1 MTGWVMIDLN
11 ETIFPRGRVI
21 PSEDVLSRNGFV
33 RELEERLFLGDSTM
47 LAGPRR
53 IGKTSVAVEVLNR
66 LRERG
71 CYTVEIDLFHVP
83 SIEEFG
89 LQLMQKVLQVRTGLI
104 RSAAHTI
111 KGFLENLSKSEFQVK
126 IQDLEITT
134 HLNSMKESPEAVLDE
149 ALGIAERIGK
159 KDGKRI
165 IIMFDEW
172 QEADRIGGETLLKRL
187 RSIFQHQNH
196 VSYLF
201 LGSEPS
207 MMRTLFADRRQA
219 FYRFATMLHLPDITR
234 EEWNEYVHSK
244 FEQSGISI
252 DQNAFDEL
260 MDSSGGHPYC
270 VMTILMDVVLQLR
283 LRHANHIDSTIM
295 GLSIDRSF
303 DQLEAIY
310 DELWKRVHE
319 IKGAEKVLI
328 ALAEGTP
335 PYRTNDDVVVKRAL
349 NRLLNISI
357 LKRIKRGEYQFVE
370 PMFEKWIVRQR

>member
-1 MTGWVMIDLN
+1 MN
-11 ETIFPRGRVI
+11 EAIFPRGRVI

-33 RELEERLFLGDSTM
+33 RELEERLYMGDSTM

-53 IGKTSVAVEVLNR
+53 IGKTSAAFEVLHR

-71 CYTVEIDLFHVP
+71 CYTVELDLFHVP
-83 SIEEFG
+83 TVEELG
-89 LQLMQKVLQVRTGLI
+89 LQLMQKILQVRTGMI

-134 HLNSMKESPEAVLDE
+134 HLNAANENPEAVLDE
-149 ALGIAERIGK
+149 ALEIAERIAK
-159 KDGKRI
+159 KDGKRM

-172 QEADRIGGETLLKRL
+172 QEVDRIGGEPLLKRL
-187 RSIFQHQNH
+187 RSIFQHQNY

-219 FYRFATMLHLPDITR
+219 FYRFATMLHLPDISVN
-234 EEWNEYVHSK
+234 EWNEYILRK
-244 FEQSGISI
+244 LGQSGITI
-252 DQNAFDEL
+252 DEGAFVEL
-260 MDSSGGHPYC
+260 MNSTGSHPYC
-270 VMTILMDVVLQLR
+270 VMTVLMDVVLQLK
-283 LRHANHIDSTIM
+283 LRQGRHIEQVIM
-295 GLSIDRSF
+295 QSSIERAF

-310 DELWKRVHE
+310 DELWKRVLE
-319 IKGAEKVLI
+319 IKGADKVLI

-349 NRLLNISI
+349 SRLLNISI
-357 LKRIKRGEYQFVE
+357 LKRIKRGDYQFVE
-370 PMFEKWIVRQR
+370 PMFERWMVRQR